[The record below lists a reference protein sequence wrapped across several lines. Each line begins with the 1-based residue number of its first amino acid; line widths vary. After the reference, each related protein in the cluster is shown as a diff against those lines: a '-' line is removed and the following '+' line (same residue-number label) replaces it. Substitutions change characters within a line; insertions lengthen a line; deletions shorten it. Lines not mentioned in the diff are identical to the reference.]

1 MIVKIWI
8 IQHFLNGSK
17 TCFNLWKSFGIVLY
31 AYVFYYII
39 SQLFKPNLTKR
50 FLKHVRDS
58 FQLVK
63 NPLVMFT
70 TLLTLLLVKI
80 FLEKMDRLKV
90 FGKDGKATRRPN
102 INCPENYRQM
112 HVVFLWVYWIKLIF
126 FYIYWCFYIA
136 DHELLHVHI
145 MLLYNTIWIN
155 RQYSYMFSSVLEKK
169 TNKNIIRWNII
180 WIVISC
186 QFLNCNQITSIFSY

>member
-1 MIVKIWI
+1 MGAKRASISENALELFYMHMFSFI
-8 IQHFLNGSK
+8 ITQP
-17 TCFNLWKSFGIVLY
+17 
-31 AYVFYYII
+31 
-39 SQLFKPNLTKR
+39 FKPNLTKR

-126 FYIYWCFYIA
+126 FL
-136 DHELLHVHI
+136 HLLMFLHCRFWAPACTYHVA
-145 MLLYNTIWIN
+145 LQYN
-155 RQYSYMFSSVLEKK
+155 
-169 TNKNIIRWNII
+169 
-180 WIVISC
+180 
-186 QFLNCNQITSIFSY
+186 LNQ